1 MSSNAISRLQWH
13 PFTTI
18 PGEQPHSMVSII
30 KQYGKWTGKLMDR
43 YQPRL
48 ICHSSWKQHLAC
60 TVMAS
65 DIKESD

>member
-1 MSSNAISRLQWH
+1 MSSDAISRLQWH

-43 YQPRL
+43 Y
-48 ICHSSWKQHLAC
+48 HL
-60 TVMAS
+60 TYFLTLLTS
-65 DIKESD
+65 RGGI

>member
-43 YQPRL
+43 YQRYL
-48 ICHSSWKQHLAC
+48 HHSRSVIQKLL
-60 TVMAS
+60 
-65 DIKESD
+65 